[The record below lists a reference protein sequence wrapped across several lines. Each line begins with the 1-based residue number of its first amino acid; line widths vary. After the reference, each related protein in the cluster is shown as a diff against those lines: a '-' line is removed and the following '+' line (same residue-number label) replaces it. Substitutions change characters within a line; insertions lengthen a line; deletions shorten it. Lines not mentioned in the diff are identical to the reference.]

1 MQCPNCGFNADNQDT
16 FCSNCGIIFADYQIL
31 KSRQAQKQTISQ
43 EQTVQK
49 VEVDPVQQQ
58 LATVY
63 LCNSEI
69 HKPVANNSLTT
80 ESVTNTA
87 AKQTLSNQDLP
98 KKKNHLLLIFSI
110 TSIAIIGIFAAYYL
124 LI

>member
-16 FCSNCGIIFADYQIL
+16 FCANCGIVFADYQIL

-49 VEVDPVQQQ
+49 VKVDPVQQQ

-80 ESVTNTA
+80 ESATNTV

-98 KKKNHLLLIFSI
+98 KKKNSLLLIFSL
-110 TSIAIIGIFAAYYL
+110 TGVAIISIVVVFYL